1 MTAPAHPS
9 APGHPSVPGPSPSV
23 PIGAS
28 VSSAAPILHPYQRRY
43 LLDASRFKAGMWSR
57 QTGKTFTT
65 TLEAVLDC
73 LDGETSG
80 AVRKWTILS
89 ISQAR
94 AKDALDDGV
103 KLHLRAMRTAF
114 EEAQYAF
121 KSEETAFEVRLPGGS
136 RIRSVAANPE
146 TARGMS
152 DNLILDEFGRHKNNR
167 AIWAALFPV
176 ISRPDL
182 KLRVIS
188 TPNGKGD
195 KFHEI
200 MTDPELGQLFR
211 RHVVTIHD
219 AVADGLPR
227 NVEELRRGMSDPAAW
242 AQEFECRFVD
252 EAHAWLPYELID
264 ACIDEAAGDPA
275 AYKGGPCWI
284 GMDIAARGDLTV
296 IAVLEDVS
304 GVLVLRE
311 LVEMRNV
318 SFAEQL
324 AALDRVLRDYR
335 AVRVAMD
342 QTGLGEMPV
351 QEARR
356 RHGTYRIEGVIFT
369 AARKLDMATALK
381 TRMEDRNLS
390 IPPGQTLRHDLHSV
404 RRSAGTTGAPRLTA
418 DRSDIGHADRFW
430 ALALACAAA
439 AEPYAPIAFDPA
451 PPRAARWDAG
461 PDFDPDPDADFR
473 PKGRW
478 Q

>member
-1 MTAPAHPS
+1 MTAPA
-9 APGHPSVPGPSPSV
+9 HPSVPGPSPSV
-23 PIGAS
+23 PVGAS
-28 VSSAAPILHPYQRRY
+28 VQTPILHPYQRRY
-43 LLDASRFKAGMWSR
+43 LRDASRFKAGMWSR

-73 LDGETSG
+73 LDAEAAGT
-80 AVRKWTILS
+80 ARRWTILS
-89 ISQAR
+89 VSQAR
-94 AKDALDDGV
+94 AADAMESGV
-103 KLHLRAMRTAF
+103 KLHLRALKAAF
-114 EEAQYAF
+114 EAASVPLDSDEL
-121 KSEETAFEVRLPGGS
+121 AFEVRLAAGS
-136 RIRSVAANPE
+136 RIRCVSSNPS
-146 TARGMS
+146 TARGMTE
-152 DNLILDEFGRHKNNR
+152 NLILDEFAHHTDNR
-167 AIWAALFPV
+167 AVWTALLPV
-176 ISRPDL
+176 VSRPDL
-182 KLRVIS
+182 KIRVIS

-200 MTDPELGQLFR
+200 MTDPELGELFS

-252 EAHAWLPYELID
+252 EAASWLPYDLID
-264 ACIDEAAGDPA
+264 ACIDETAGDPS
-275 AYKGGPCWI
+275 AYKGGACWI

-439 AEPYAPIAFDPA
+439 AEPWAPIDFTPA
-451 PPRAARWDAG
+451 PPRGTRWETG
-461 PDFDPDPDADFR
+461 PDADPDPDADSV